1 MSMEDFD
8 LDIES
13 YSLLDLLD
21 YFNVPKTANKE
32 QLLNN
37 YNIKKEKINKLKN
50 EKYKKDLSEFLEKAY
65 DFVKKYFNFPEPAQ
79 EKQKQYN
86 LQRPNYVPNEQQ
98 VFYTKQNYRVNPIER
113 EEIKQVISIDSTF
126 RENPST
132 TNPADFTISL
142 PMELDNVTKM
152 KLISA
157 EIPYTFYFISEK
169 KGNNTFTITV
179 KDASNNI
186 TENYTFTIPDGS
198 WTSDNFETMINLTLD
213 NTTTGSGLVRYL
225 AFNGFSTLYADGKSI
240 FRIKTNT
247 EITDISLNTAL
258 APFIEYSL
266 SVDKVTTGEISFSES
281 SLAFL
286 GFTEDQ
292 LNKTIIYTDTLNVF
306 FITYNGVLR
315 ANSIYGDG
323 INNYIFVCIDDYVGN
338 NKDQIISC
346 LYENQGYLSKNILGR
361 IQIKTDELTTIMNNN
376 DDFVFKERNYFGNVN
391 IRKLRITLLDKFGKV
406 LELNGVDV
414 SLALEFTQQYSSKN
428 QNNFNM
434 LLDKNKNL
442 LM

>member
-1 MSMEDFD
+1 MSLEDFD
-8 LDIES
+8 LNIET
-13 YSLLDLLD
+13 YSILDLLD

-37 YNIKKEKINKLKN
+37 YNKKKEKINNLKN
-50 EKYKKDLSEFLEKAY
+50 ETTKKELSIFLEKAH

-79 EKQKQYN
+79 DKTDYKKN
-86 LQRPNYVPNEQQ
+86 ILPNFIPNEQQ

-113 EEIKQVISIDSTF
+113 EEIKQVVSIDSTF

-132 TNPADFTISL
+132 TNPADFTITL

-169 KGNNTFTITV
+169 KENNTFTINV

-186 TENYTFTIPDGS
+186 TENYPFTIPDGS
-198 WTSDNFETMINLTLD
+198 WTSDNFETMLNITLD

-225 AFNGFSTLYADGKSI
+225 TFNGFSTLYADGKSI
-240 FRIKTNT
+240 FRIKTND
-247 EITDISLNTAL
+247 EITDIGLNTAL

-266 SVDKVTTGEISFSES
+266 SVDKVTSGEISFSES
-281 SLAFL
+281 SLSFL

-292 LNKTIIYTDTLNVF
+292 LNKTIIYTDILNVF

-315 ANSIYGDG
+315 GNSIYGDG
-323 INNYIFVCIDDYVGN
+323 INTYIFVCIDDYVGN
-338 NKDQIISC
+338 SKDQIISC

-361 IQIKTDELTTIMNNN
+361 IQIRTDELTNIINNN
-376 DDFVFKERNYFGNVN
+376 DDFVFKERDYFGNVN
-391 IRKLRITLLDKFGKV
+391 IRKLRITLLDKFGNV
-406 LELNGVDV
+406 LELNGIDV

-442 LM
+442 LI